1 MTNDYISRESARN
14 AFYWLGA
21 GEHSM
26 VEVVFSEGIRAIIED
41 IPAANVVPV
50 VHARWK
56 VKRCVCGERE
66 FECSACHKT
75 EWRTDI
81 GQFKFCPFCMATM
94 DGGRHWIKTPRWSHL
109 SRISGKKGLLYSAI
123 SPTKKKG

>member
-1 MTNDYISRESARN
+1 MKNGYIAREDVLE
-14 AFYWLGA
+14 AFYWQGVSGGGLVD
-21 GEHSM
+21 SLIYN
-26 VEVVFSEGIRAIIED
+26 GIREVIRD
-41 IPAANVVPV
+41 TPSANVVPV